1 MKRNTLDRQIIKALA
16 IGISA
21 TIAMQPVTV
30 FANETDGTVLG
41 RGRGGSATLVSTGE
55 EVDATVVDGT
65 EVVTPETPDKSTVDT
80 VGIEDE
86 DVALASSIPE
96 EVKSGFSWWWLLI
109 LAAITGVSVEEVY
122 RRKKAKEEA
131 EKKN

>member
-1 MKRNTLDRQIIKALA
+1 MKRNTLDRQIIKALT

-21 TIAMQPVTV
+21 TGY
-30 FANETDGTVLG
+30 GTILG
-41 RGRGGSATLVSTGE
+41 RRRGGSATLVSTGE

-65 EVVTPETPDKSTVDT
+65 VAVTLETPYKFIVDT

-96 EVKSGFSWWWLLI
+96 EVKSGFSWGWLLI
-109 LAAITGVSVEEVY
+109 LAAITGVSVEEMY
-122 RRKKAKEEA
+122 RRKKEKEEA

>member
-1 MKRNTLDRQIIKALA
+1 MKRNTLDSQIIKALT

-21 TIAMQPVTV
+21 TGY
-30 FANETDGTVLG
+30 GTIFG
-41 RGRGGSATLVSTGE
+41 RRRGGSATLISTGE
-55 EVDATVVDGT
+55 EVDAVVVDGT
-65 EVVTPETPDKSTVDT
+65 EVVTPEIPDKSTVDT

-86 DVALASSIPE
+86 NVALASSIPE

-109 LAAITGVSVEEVY
+109 LAAITGVSAEEIY
-122 RRKKAKEEA
+122 RRKKAKAEA

>member
-1 MKRNTLDRQIIKALA
+1 MKRNTLDSQIIKALT

-21 TIAMQPVTV
+21 TGY
-30 FANETDGTVLG
+30 GTILG
-41 RGRGGSATLVSTGE
+41 RRRGGSATLVSTGE

-109 LAAITGVSVEEVY
+109 LAAITGVSVEEIY
-122 RRKKAKEEA
+122 KRKKAKAEA